1 MPYTHEI
8 LPLKKLAVVTASTNI
23 SLAECIKEMHEVA
36 RTPNFKPWYN
46 VLVDLR
52 TASFTPT
59 LFESY
64 QLARTLRELRRTY
77 SGPMAIV
84 VSNASHAGIS
94 KMIGSF
100 VESTGMKFG
109 TFTTVEEAQRWLTEL
124 TGKPAPVVPV
134 L

>member
-8 LPLKKLAVVTASTNI
+8 LPTRKLAVVTASSEIN
-23 SLAECIKEMHEVA
+23 LADCIKEMHEVA
-36 RTPNFKPWYN
+36 RTPNFKPWYD

-52 TASFTPT
+52 TVSYTPT

-84 VSNASHAGIS
+84 VSNSPHLGIS
-94 KMIGSF
+94 KTIGSF
-100 VESTGMKFG
+100 VESSGMKLG
-109 TFTTVEEAQRWLTEL
+109 TFTTVEEAQRWLAEQTTKAL
-124 TGKPAPVVPV
+124 PTSSP

>member
-1 MPYTHEI
+1 
-8 LPLKKLAVVTASTNI
+8 
-23 SLAECIKEMHEVA
+23 MHEVA
-36 RTPNFKPWYN
+36 RTPNFKPWYD

-52 TASFTPT
+52 TVSYTPT

-84 VSNASHAGIS
+84 VSNSPHLGIS
-94 KMIGSF
+94 KTIGSF
-100 VESTGMKFG
+100 VESSGMKLG
-109 TFTTVEEAQRWLTEL
+109 SFTTVEEAQRWLAEQTTKTL
-124 TGKPAPVVPV
+124 PTSSP